1 MNLDVPDVVDACGV
15 PVIPET
21 VSRCKQVEGG
31 DYHSTAMVERSAR
44 SIFLIKIIIPH

>member
-31 DYHSTAMVERSAR
+31 DYHCSTMVERSAR
-44 SIFLIKIIIPH
+44 RICGIKIMII